1 MHTVHN
7 LLQPGIQLAAPLIL
21 AAVGGLFSYRA
32 GVFNIALEG
41 FMLVAAFFAV
51 KGAAVAGSVWIGL
64 LLGVVAAV
72 VLSLVMG
79 GFVLFFGSDEVIV
92 GIALN
97 LLALGLTTYLLNSGG
112 SGGAGFLDL
121 PRGLPSFSVPG
132 VARVPVLKEVFDNRD
147 PLVWASWLSVPLAAF
162 VLRRTLFGM
171 RLRAAG
177 ESELAAR
184 AAGVSVVRMK
194 LASFALSGLFCGLAG
209 AQLSLGAVHLFSE
222 NMTSGR
228 GIIAF
233 AAVIFGAG
241 VPLLVGLAGLM
252 FGIAQALAGVLQIS
266 SNFPP
271 QFVLMTPYLFAVV
284 ALALGGRRGLARL
297 RRRRSR
303 ARVASVV
310 PAGEGEATAVDP
322 LPGA

>member
-1 MHTVHN
+1 
-7 LLQPGIQLAAPLIL
+7 LKD
-21 AAVGGLFSYRA
+21 
-32 GVFNIALEG
+32 VFG
-41 FMLVAAFFAV
+41 H
-51 KGAAVAGSVWIGL
+51 
-64 LLGVVAAV
+64 
-72 VLSLVMG
+72 
-79 GFVLFFGSDEVIV
+79 
-92 GIALN
+92 
-97 LLALGLTTYLLNSGG
+97 
-112 SGGAGFLDL
+112 
-121 PRGLPSFSVPG
+121 
-132 VARVPVLKEVFDNRD
+132 RD
-147 PLVWASWLSVPLAAF
+147 PLVWASWFSVPVAAY

-194 LASFALSGLFCGLAG
+194 LASFALSGFLCGLAG

-241 VPLLVGLAGLM
+241 LPILVGLAGLM

-284 ALALGGRRGLARL
+284 ALALGGRRRFARL
-297 RRRRSR
+297 RRRHGLQ
-303 ARVASVV
+303 VHV
-310 PAGEGEATAVDP
+310 EATDADAAAIGPVP
-322 LPGA
+322 EA

>member
-1 MHTVHN
+1 MGTVHD

-21 AAVGGLFSYRA
+21 AAIGGLFSYRA

-41 FMLVAAFFAV
+41 FMLVAAYFAV
-51 KGAAVAGSVWIGL
+51 KGAALSGSVWVGL
-64 LLGVVAAV
+64 LLGVFAAI
-72 VLSLVMG
+72 VLSMLMG
-79 GFVLFFGSDEVIV
+79 IFVLLFDSDAVIV
-92 GIALN
+92 GIAIN
-97 LLALGLTTYLLNSGG
+97 LLAVGLTTYLLNGGG

-121 PRGLPSFSVPG
+121 PSGLPTFSVPG
-132 VARVPVLKEVFDNRD
+132 LTSIPVVKEVFDHRD
-147 PLVWASWLSVPLAAF
+147 PLVWVSWFSVPAAAF

-222 NMTSGR
+222 DMTAGR

-241 VPLLVGLAGLM
+241 IPLLVGLAGLM
-252 FGIAQALAGVLQIS
+252 FGLAQALAGVLQIS

-271 QFVLMTPYLFAVV
+271 QFVLMTPYVFAVA
-284 ALALGGRRGLARL
+284 ALALGGRRGLVRF
-297 RRRRSR
+297 RRRRGLGLR
-303 ARVASVV
+303 LEADPDT
-310 PAGEGEATAVDP
+310 PAITALPEA
-322 LPGA
+322 